1 MRRRLLLIFRLL
13 LAAVFLYAA
22 YMKLREPWMLFAMAI
37 DAYQVLPEWASMLLG
52 RTLPWIE
59 LVLGIWLAAGIALRY
74 AAAGATLLLGVF
86 LGIMI
91 RTYAMGMKI
100 DCACFGMGDPISGRT
115 LLRDGILLVLSVA
128 LTVMALRSR
137 PRESLAA

>member
-1 MRRRLLLIFRLL
+1 MRGRLLLVLRLA

-22 YMKLREPWMLFAMAI
+22 YTKLREPWMLFAMAI
-37 DAYQVLPEWASMLLG
+37 DAYQLLPEWASMLLG

-59 LVLGIWLAAGIALRY
+59 LVLGIWLALGIALRY

-91 RTYAMGMKI
+91 RTYAMGIKI
-100 DCACFGMGDPISGRT
+100 DCACFGLGDPISWRT
-115 LLRDGILLVLSVA
+115 LLRDSILLVLSVA
-128 LTVMALRSR
+128 LTVMAMRARR
-137 PRESLAA
+137 PRALAA